1 MFTMSTTAAIK
12 STTLLPETAGL
23 AEISPRKEDTRKN
36 EETRIT
42 EITSDYLFNSRDILG
57 DNAGF
62 SGSSVADFGIM
73 LNPVSLNI
81 FVHDV
86 ETLIRPRDS
95 FIGSISNEEAEKM
108 EKEVSLFKKR
118 FDDDLT
124 RRNKILFG
132 E

>member
-23 AEISPRKEDTRKN
+23 AEMSPRKEDTYKN

-42 EITSDYLFNSRDILG
+42 EITSNYLFNSRDILG
-57 DNAGF
+57 DSTGF

-73 LNPVSLNI
+73 LNPISLNI
-81 FVHDV
+81 FVHDM
-86 ETLIRPRDS
+86 ETLISPRDS
-95 FIGSISNEEAEKM
+95 FVGSISNEEAEKM
-108 EKEVSLFKKR
+108 EKGVSLFMKR

>member
-23 AEISPRKEDTRKN
+23 AEISPRKEDTHKN
-36 EETRIT
+36 EKTRIT

-57 DNAGF
+57 DNTGF

-95 FIGSISNEEAEKM
+95 FIGMLEPGEADRMKEK
-108 EKEVSLFKKR
+108 VALFKKR
-118 FDDDLT
+118 FDDDLA

>member
-1 MFTMSTTAAIK
+1 MSTTAAIK

-42 EITSDYLFNSRDILG
+42 EITSNYLFNSRDILG
-57 DNAGF
+57 NSIGF

-86 ETLIRPRDS
+86 ETLGRPHNS
-95 FIGSISNEEAEKM
+95 FIGSISDEEAERM

>member
-1 MFTMSTTAAIK
+1 MITISTTSAIK
-12 STTLLPETAGL
+12 STPLLPETARL
-23 AEISPRKEDTRKN
+23 AEISPREEDTRKD
-36 EETRIT
+36 EVTRIT
-42 EITSDYLFNSRDILG
+42 EITSNYLFNSRDILE
-57 DNAGF
+57 DSVGF

-73 LNPVSLNI
+73 LNPISLNI

-86 ETLIRPRDS
+86 ETLVKPRDS
-95 FIGSISNEEAEKM
+95 FIGSISDEEAEKM

-118 FDDDLT
+118 FDDDLA